1 MSANRLIPAVCVAD
15 NTHCSTWS
23 AMSLFLFEWFF
34 FFFPTV
40 HKDPQR
46 FCIWA
51 PSGASWLHVARSQC
65 PSPLCKSSSRSRHH
79 HVPAL
84 AHGCALTRVDD
95 KLFGTFIRVPNRLS
109 VQTEAWS
116 YVFNVWPNFTP
127 SLRRD
132 KHKRRNMGEQASS
145 SLCFY
150 YTIPASRG
158 QRSLSLC
165 GLMLGSTGSPNPLQ
179 AEHTLSISPIRST
192 LI

>member
-1 MSANRLIPAVCVAD
+1 MTANTPIMATCLAD
-15 NTHCSTWS
+15 NIRCSTWS

-34 FFFPTV
+34 SCPII
-40 HKDPQR
+40 HKDPQW

-51 PSGASWLHVARSQC
+51 PSGASWLRVATSQC

-84 AHGCALTRVDD
+84 THGCALARVDD
-95 KLFGTFIRVPNRLS
+95 KLFGGLIRVPNRLS

-132 KHKRRNMGEQASS
+132 KHVRGETGVNKFPPHYA
-145 SLCFY
+145 F
-150 YTIPASRG
+150 TILFQHQEDSR
-158 QRSLSLC
+158 
-165 GLMLGSTGSPNPLQ
+165 
-179 AEHTLSISPIRST
+179 H
-192 LI
+192 